1 MRKFSNRYIFI
12 YSALLVAVVA
22 IILAVVAVSL
32 KPLQQRNQQ
41 CEKKQMLLRTIG
53 VEASAKE
60 VEGLYEQY
68 IEESVT
74 SDGLDCWK
82 VNPGAAGGRFQGK
95 EITIFP
101 FRGNGLW
108 GPIWGYIAFDEK
120 LTIVGAVFDHKGET
134 PGLGGEIATKGFADR
149 FIGKSF
155 KDMPVVLKKHADSRS
170 VYEVDAISGGTM
182 TSNGVTEM
190 LAAGWQLYMKGQ

>member
-95 EITIFP
+95 KSPYSPSEAMDCGGRYGDILLSTRNSP
-101 FRGNGLW
+101 LW
-108 GPIWGYIAFDEK
+108 ELCSTTRARLRD
-120 LTIVGAVFDHKGET
+120 
-134 PGLGGEIATKGFADR
+134 
-149 FIGKSF
+149 
-155 KDMPVVLKKHADSRS
+155 
-170 VYEVDAISGGTM
+170 
-182 TSNGVTEM
+182 
-190 LAAGWQLYMKGQ
+190 LAAR